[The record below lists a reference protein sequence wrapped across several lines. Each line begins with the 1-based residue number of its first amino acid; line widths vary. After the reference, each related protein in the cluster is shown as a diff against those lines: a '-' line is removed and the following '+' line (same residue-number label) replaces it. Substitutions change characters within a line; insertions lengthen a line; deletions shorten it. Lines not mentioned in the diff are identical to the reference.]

1 MSKRKYARLSPAQWA
16 EIRALWETG
25 EVTLNELADQFCV
38 TERGIQM
45 HFKKHGTI
53 KGAKAKAI
61 AAAVQEE
68 VFADLF
74 EDPAAMR
81 AKGREA
87 RSAAFANA
95 GKIEELVMAQV
106 DAALKTP
113 TEAYRAASAIRAL
126 SLAAQAIERTHKI
139 RWAALGLE
147 QKEDAEELPELI
159 IRDYT
164 EEELNEIRRQQRE
177 AYEGQGAC
185 DDDEELAA

>member
-1 MSKRKYARLSPAQWA
+1 M
-16 EIRALWETG
+16 
-25 EVTLNELADQFCV
+25 
-38 TERGIQM
+38 
-45 HFKKHGTI
+45 
-53 KGAKAKAI
+53 
-61 AAAVQEE
+61 
-68 VFADLF
+68 
-74 EDPAAMR
+74 
-81 AKGREA
+81 
-87 RSAAFANA
+87 
-95 GKIEELVMAQV
+95 